1 MYELVQD
8 TAAASAGAVPCR
20 AGRSTR
26 SNQETNG
33 GSEPRGQPEISAKRP
48 TRRPDW
54 LKSEA
59 DERDLACRAGAC
71 ARALDDERGLRAA
84 KGGALDRRCP
94 LDLDQEI
101 LIFEIEYVDLIFF

>member
-8 TAAASAGAVPCR
+8 TAAGSAGAVPCR

-48 TRRPDW
+48 TQRPDW

-94 LDLDQEI
+94 LDQEI